1 MNNEV
6 LFYIICGVSAAVMLI
21 YYLKR
26 KHKVTSAVFGSM
38 SGIAALLIANRF
50 GGAVGAEL
58 PLNTFNVCGSAVL
71 GAPFVAGMVI
81 IKYI

>member
-1 MNNEV
+1 MNTD
-6 LFYIICGVSAAVMLI
+6 LIFYIACGVSAAVMVI

-26 KHKVTSAVFGSM
+26 KHKITSAIFGTV
-38 SGIAALLIANRF
+38 SGITALLITNRF
-50 GGAVGAEL
+50 GGAVGADL
-58 PLNTFNVCGSAVL
+58 PLNTFNFLGSAVL